1 MSEAGASTTRA
12 TAIGP
17 GRLILV
23 VGPSGAGKDTL
34 IGCVRAR
41 LAGDETYLFPR
52 RIVTRPPSPAED
64 NVEADAATFTA
75 IAAAGGFALTWSAHG
90 HSYGIP
96 AAIDHA
102 LHEGRTV
109 LSNVS
114 REIIAAAR
122 QRYANVTVIE
132 ITAPSDVLR
141 ARIAGRSRASDG
153 DAANRAARRVAS
165 PVEPDV
171 VIVNDADV
179 EEAAGRLLAIVT
191 APVDARAVS

>member
-1 MSEAGASTTRA
+1 MSEAGASTVQA
-12 TAIGP
+12 AIGP

-34 IGCVRAR
+34 IGRVREQ
-41 LAGDETYLFPR
+41 LAGDEAYLFPR

-75 IAAAGGFALTWSAHG
+75 IAKAGGFALTWSAHG
-90 HSYGIP
+90 HHYGIP

-114 REIIAAAR
+114 REIVAAAR
-122 QRYANVTVIE
+122 RRYANVTVIE
-132 ITAPSDVLR
+132 ITAPADVLR
-141 ARIAGRSRASDG
+141 ARVAGRSRSSDG
-153 DAANRAARRVAS
+153 DAASRVGRLVSA

-171 VIVNDADV
+171 VIVNDTDV
-179 EEAAGRLLAIVT
+179 EAAAGRLLAVVT
-191 APVDARAVS
+191 ASAGVRALS

>member
-1 MSEAGASTTRA
+1 MSEAGASTVQA
-12 TAIGP
+12 AIGP

-34 IGCVRAR
+34 ITCVRER
-41 LAGDETYLFPR
+41 LAGEPAYLFPR

-64 NVEADAATFTA
+64 NVEADAETFAA
-75 IAAAGGFALTWSAHG
+75 IAKAGGFALTWSAHG
-90 HSYGIP
+90 HHYGIP

-114 REIIAAAR
+114 REIVAAAR
-122 QRYANVTVIE
+122 RRYANVTVIE
-132 ITAPSDVLR
+132 ITAPADVLR
-141 ARIAGRSRASDG
+141 ARVAGRSRSSDG
-153 DAANRAARRVAS
+153 DAASRVGRLVSA

-171 VIVNDADV
+171 VIVNDTNV
-179 EEAAGRLLAIVT
+179 EAAAGHLLAVVT
-191 APVDARAVS
+191 ASAGVRA

>member
-1 MSEAGASTTRA
+1 MNEGGASAARA
-12 TAIGP
+12 VIGP

-34 IGCVRAR
+34 IACVRER
-41 LAGDETYLFPR
+41 LAGDEAYLFPR

-64 NVEADAATFTA
+64 NIEADAETFTA
-75 IAAAGGFALTWSAHG
+75 IARAGGFALTWSAHG

-114 REIIAAAR
+114 REIVAAAR
-122 QRYANVTVIE
+122 LRYANVTVIE
-132 ITAPSDVLR
+132 ITAPADVLR
-141 ARIAGRSRASDG
+141 ARIAGRSRPSDG

-165 PVEPDV
+165 SAGPDV
-171 VIVNDADV
+171 VIVNDTGV
-179 EEAAGRLLAIVT
+179 EEAAGRLLAVVT
-191 APVDARAVS
+191 AQGDARATS